1 MHHDDLYSLPYSELK
16 SMALEMGLPLRRSKT
31 DLVKTISIAF
41 SEYQEYKK
49 AKIDKYKKLKQL
61 GNSGK
66 EGTTFLVITPEGNK
80 YAMKTFKKQ
89 KSSSKL
95 SKEAELQKAAAATG
109 AAPSV
114 IDIDTVSKYIV
125 MEKLDKH
132 LWDIIVKN
140 EGYLSTYYQKQII
153 TIFKKLD
160 NCGVFHGDANIMN
173 YMIKNKRLYIIDFG
187 MAKEITNELQRKLGT
202 STPNIRIM
210 TLGLILKL
218 KELNCN
224 PKSYSHLAKYLSEEE
239 KFRFNI
245 NINF

>member
-1 MHHDDLYSLPYSELK
+1 MHYSDLYELSYPELK
-16 SMALEMGLPLRRSKT
+16 KMAIEMGLKPRRSKN
-31 DLVKTISIAF
+31 DIVKSISAAF
-41 SEYQEYKK
+41 SEYEEYKK
-49 AKIDKYKKLKQL
+49 CKIDRYKKIGQL
-61 GNSGK
+61 GEKGK
-66 EGTTFLVITPEGNK
+66 EGTTYLVETPEGK
-80 YAMKTFKKQ
+80 RYAMKTFKKQ
-89 KSSSKL
+89 KSSAKL
-95 SKEAELQKAAAATG
+95 RKEAELQKIASSTG
-109 AAPSV
+109 ASPDV

-140 EGYLSTYYQKQII
+140 EGFLSTYYQKQII

-160 NCGVFHGDANIMN
+160 ECGVFHGDANIMN

-218 KELNCN
+218 RLI
-224 PKSYSHLAKYLSEEE
+224 
-239 KFRFNI
+239 KFFS
-245 NINF
+245 F